1 MKLYIFG
8 IGGTGSRVI
17 KALTMMMAA
26 GCKLENGFDTIVPV
40 IIDPDTGNGDLD
52 RTKNILRLYQQ
63 IRNQVDHPD
72 DFFAQ
77 DMKTIQELANNTAD
91 INPDFF
97 QFRLNGVDGNS
108 FKQYI
113 GYDELSDC
121 AEKSEDDK
129 NFVRMLYSTANL
141 ESDISVGFK
150 GNPNMGSIVLNQFT
164 NSEDFLRFGQTFGP
178 GDAVFIINSIFGGT
192 GAAGFPLLLKNL
204 RGNSDIPHRAQ
215 IKDAPIGGITY
226 LPYFSLNK
234 QDEVNSESFEEKA
247 KVAIDY
253 YNRTLISQNKI
264 NVLYLIGNKGNTN
277 IIPYAVGGKEQ
288 KNDAHFLELAG
299 ALAIMDFC
307 KNIGLHKVE
316 NGKATGGTQIKEFG
330 IENDTDVITFNDL
343 NLNDVKT
350 LWSPLTRFKLYS
362 EYLRQG
368 LPRALNV
375 SRWTKSNMKLVP
387 KIKNSALDR
396 NYFNSVE
403 YTLQVKAFNILFD
416 EWLWELKNNK
426 PAFSPFWEITPDNAL
441 HLIKNRAPKGNG
453 SFKTI
458 DRENCLLIDR
468 NELRSSSGK
477 KHTALIKL
485 FGLSTNNVLTK
496 KGLIIR

>member
-17 KALTMMMAA
+17 KALTMLFAA
-26 GCKLENGFDTIVPV
+26 GCRLENGFDTVVPV

-52 RTKNILRLYQQ
+52 RTKDILRLYQQ

-72 DFFAQ
+72 DFFGQ
-77 DMKTIQELANNTAD
+77 EMKTIQELAANTAD

-113 GYDELSDC
+113 GFDELSDHS
-121 AEKSEDDK
+121 EISEDDK
-129 NFVRMLYSTANL
+129 NLVRLLYSEANL
-141 ESDISVGFK
+141 NADISVGFK

-164 NSEDFLRFGQTFGP
+164 SSEDFLRFGQTFAP

-204 RGNSDIPHRAQ
+204 RGNSEMPHRVQ

-234 QDEVNSESFEEKA
+234 HEEINSESFEEKS

-253 YNRTLISQNKI
+253 YNRTIIGQNKI

-277 IIPYAVGGKEQ
+277 IIQYAVGGKDQ
-288 KNDAHFLELAG
+288 KNNAHFLELAG
-299 ALAIMDFC
+299 ALAVMDFC
-307 KNIGLHKVE
+307 RNIQLHKVSD
-316 NGKATGGTQIKEFG
+316 GKAVNGTQVKEYG
-330 IENDTDVITFNDL
+330 IENDTDIITFGDL
-343 NLNDVKT
+343 NLSDIKT
-350 LWSPLTRFKLYS
+350 LSGPMTRYRIFT
-362 EYLRQG
+362 EYLNKG
-368 LPRALNV
+368 LTRALNV
-375 SRWTKSNMKLVP
+375 SRWTRSNIKLVP
-387 KIKNSALDR
+387 KMRNSVLDK
-396 NYFNSVE
+396 NYFGSVE
-403 YTLQVKAFNILFD
+403 YSLQVRAFNNLFE
-416 EWLWELKNNK
+416 EWMGELSNNK
-426 PAFSPFWEITPDNAL
+426 PAFSPFHEITPDNAL
-441 HLIKNRAPKGNG
+441 NLVRNKSPKGDV

-458 DRENCLLIDR
+458 DVENCRLIDR
-468 NELRSSSGK
+468 DDLRSSPDK
-477 KHTALIKL
+477 KHTTLIRL
-485 FGLSTNNVLTK
+485 FGLSTKNVLTRK
-496 KGLIIR
+496 ALIIE